1 MKRLVSILY
10 MLLVMVL
17 AIATFVECEKGSSWV
32 ATHIYHS
39 FWFAALWGILA
50 LLAVVIIARKR
61 LWHKTSMLMFHASF
75 FCILLGALIT
85 FLFGVRGTIHLVEGS
100 SEKRF
105 ISDNQHLVQP
115 LPFTLHL
122 DSFRI
127 EHYAGTSAVADYISY
142 LHVDD
147 VKAEVSM
154 NQILRYKGYR
164 FCQASFDEDGKG
176 SYLSVNHDPW
186 GIAITY
192 TGYLMLALSSIGLL
206 LSPRGG
212 FRKLLKHPLL
222 RRGAACLLFCFLSL
236 QAAKANELPTL
247 NERQADSLA
256 RSQVVYQERIS
267 PFATLAHDLLL
278 KVNGEATYR
287 GLTPTQVVGGWMQYP
302 DAWKDEP
309 MIKIKDEALRTAL
322 DLNEQ
327 YVSFNQLHRGEEYC
341 LASLYQQDECLQK
354 AILQVDEKVGLL
366 SMLLHGELVQPL
378 ADTRFALSDSRVAV
392 ELLYYRYPYVKWL
405 FMVGLTLGFL
415 SLFLLLSPRPCRRC
429 TVFVR
434 CIHGVQSVLLLC
446 LFGARWYIAG
456 RIPLTGGYETML
468 FVALC
473 ASLSAQCLMHR
484 FRFML
489 SLGFLLPG
497 FMLLVAHLSGSN
509 PVITPL
515 IPVLNS
521 PWLCFH
527 VSFIMLA
534 YTLFG
539 IMFVC
544 SVLALFLPARQELFM
559 LFNKLLLYPA
569 TLLLGVGIFMGAI
582 WANVSW
588 GRYWAW
594 DPKEVWA
601 LICFMVYGIGFH
613 VDSLPWLRRPKAFHL
628 FCIFA
633 FLTVLMTYF
642 GVNLFMG
649 GLHSYGK

>member
-222 RRGAACLLFCFLSL
+222 RRGAACLLF
-236 QAAKANELPTL
+236 
-247 NERQADSLA
+247 
-256 RSQVVYQERIS
+256 
-267 PFATLAHDLLL
+267 
-278 KVNGEATYR
+278 
-287 GLTPTQVVGGWMQYP
+287 
-302 DAWKDEP
+302 
-309 MIKIKDEALRTAL
+309 
-322 DLNEQ
+322 
-327 YVSFNQLHRGEEYC
+327 
-341 LASLYQQDECLQK
+341 
-354 AILQVDEKVGLL
+354 
-366 SMLLHGELVQPL
+366 
-378 ADTRFALSDSRVAV
+378 
-392 ELLYYRYPYVKWL
+392 
-405 FMVGLTLGFL
+405 
-415 SLFLLLSPRPCRRC
+415 
-429 TVFVR
+429 
-434 CIHGVQSVLLLC
+434 
-446 LFGARWYIAG
+446 
-456 RIPLTGGYETML
+456 
-468 FVALC
+468 
-473 ASLSAQCLMHR
+473 
-484 FRFML
+484 
-489 SLGFLLPG
+489 
-497 FMLLVAHLSGSN
+497 
-509 PVITPL
+509 
-515 IPVLNS
+515 
-521 PWLCFH
+521 
-527 VSFIMLA
+527 
-534 YTLFG
+534 
-539 IMFVC
+539 
-544 SVLALFLPARQELFM
+544 
-559 LFNKLLLYPA
+559 
-569 TLLLGVGIFMGAI
+569 
-582 WANVSW
+582 
-588 GRYWAW
+588 
-594 DPKEVWA
+594 
-601 LICFMVYGIGFH
+601 
-613 VDSLPWLRRPKAFHL
+613 
-628 FCIFA
+628 
-633 FLTVLMTYF
+633 
-642 GVNLFMG
+642 
-649 GLHSYGK
+649 